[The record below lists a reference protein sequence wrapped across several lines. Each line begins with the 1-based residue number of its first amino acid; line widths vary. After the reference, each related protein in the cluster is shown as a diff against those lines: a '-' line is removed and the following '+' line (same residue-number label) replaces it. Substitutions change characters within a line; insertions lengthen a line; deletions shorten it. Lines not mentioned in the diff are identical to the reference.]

1 MKLFMSRF
9 SREHVLKKH
18 TRKINLLTLGFLKYC
33 RSVFPGFS
41 TLFLRFDMRH
51 IFFFSF
57 SVSQN
62 TEIPTQKLFFLLNF
76 KFRMHFLRFKLC
88 TVNLTIVQTDKIVLG
103 ERPQITNCK
112 FKSKKHSK
120 FKKKQILWIFSGK
133 FWIYG
138 RSLPSQLFC
147 RQKKCET
154 RDNNIEITQKMTKN
168 RLEMRPYCLN
178 YLFNYNVECNVDWNF
193 SFYSILLWNNFY
205 SIFPWFSHEKLST
218 CL

>member
-88 TVNLTIVQTDKIVLG
+88 Q
-103 ERPQITNCK
+103 P
-112 FKSKKHSK
+112 H
-120 FKKKQILWIFSGK
+120 
-133 FWIYG
+133 
-138 RSLPSQLFC
+138 
-147 RQKKCET
+147 
-154 RDNNIEITQKMTKN
+154 
-168 RLEMRPYCLN
+168 
-178 YLFNYNVECNVDWNF
+178 YLADW
-193 SFYSILLWNNFY
+193 
-205 SIFPWFSHEKLST
+205 
-218 CL
+218 

>member
-9 SREHVLKKH
+9 SREHLLKKH

-112 FKSKKHSK
+112 FKWKKA
-120 FKKKQILWIFSGK
+120 L
-133 FWIYG
+133 
-138 RSLPSQLFC
+138 
-147 RQKKCET
+147 
-154 RDNNIEITQKMTKN
+154 EI
-168 RLEMRPYCLN
+168 
-178 YLFNYNVECNVDWNF
+178 
-193 SFYSILLWNNFY
+193 
-205 SIFPWFSHEKLST
+205 
-218 CL
+218 